1 MQGEEA
7 KTQTKILN
15 WLKSNGYWV
24 FKTIVCNRNGIMD
37 IIACSPRGRFVGI
50 EVKSRTGQPTKL
62 QSYNIKEVLNRGG
75 IAFVARSLEDVIK
88 NLQQSSF

>member
-7 KTQTKILN
+7 KIQSKILA
-15 WLKSNGYWV
+15 WLKANGYWV

-37 IIACSPRGRFVGI
+37 IICCSPTGQFVGI

-62 QSYNIKEVLNRGG
+62 QSWNIQEVLNRGG
-75 IAFVARSLEDVIK
+75 IAFIARDLETVK
-88 NLQQSSF
+88 RKLS

>member
-7 KTQTKILN
+7 KVQSEILV
-15 WLKSNGYWV
+15 WLKANGYWV

-37 IIACSPRGRFVGI
+37 IIACSPKGMFVGI

-62 QSYNIKEVLNRGG
+62 QTYNIQEVKNRGG
-75 IAFVARSLEDVIK
+75 IAFIARDLDTVKKI
-88 NLQQSSF
+88 LTAV